1 MEQDNKKKKE
11 TSLRKKHI
19 SSLFCLCLSFFLFG
33 LVDFTSAEGAYNMHG
48 YAWSSRIGWI
58 NFSCENE
65 NECATSDFGV
75 NVGIDGVLTGY
86 AWSGEGGWISFNA
99 SDLTGCPSG
108 TCNATLSDNKITG
121 WAKIINSSDGWIRLG
136 PIDVSGTDYGVTV
149 TGQDVTG
156 YGYSSVAGW
165 VSFNCVNDDSCST
178 SNFGV
183 IYEDGEVIEWD
194 GNVTGYAWS
203 DNIGWVSF
211 SCAND
216 NSCDTSNYGVNITEE
231 GLLEGYAWSDNIGWV
246 SFNNSDLTGCPSGTC
261 SANLVGGKI
270 VGWAKQ
276 VSDSDGWIKLGPID
290 ISGTDYGLYTDA
302 GYILGWAWSDSFGW
316 LSFSCENESECA
328 TSNYAVKYGSNAIV
342 ENLASDVRYCEHD
355 SLVTVNDGLAVIF
368 TWDFV
373 SDYSQ
378 RSYDFEIATNAEFT
392 SAFSVSATTSSSSYV
407 LNLDESV
414 WNGGQLSWGG
424 TYYWRVKA
432 RNLAGSASAWQESS
446 FTVSRT
452 HGSPWAKFSNLP
464 QKILKERPITFDAS
478 ESVVYDASTPTYSW
492 TFEGGDPGTSTEVEE
507 IVIFNEDSNFTT
519 TLRVTDGT
527 GYYCEKI
534 DTNLVNLF
542 RPVWKDV
549 SPF

>member
-1 MEQDNKKKKE
+1 MKSKENLKSRNTKKKY
-11 TSLRKKHI
+11 I
-19 SSLFCLCLSFFLFG
+19 LSFLFAFGCLFG
-33 LVDFTSAEGAYNMHG
+33 FASFASAEGAYNMHG

-65 NECATSDFGV
+65 NECATSNFGV
-75 NVGIDGVLTGY
+75 NVGVDSVLTGY

-108 TCNATLSDNKITG
+108 TCNATFVDNKITG
-121 WAKIINSSDGWIRLG
+121 WAKIINSSDGWIKLG
-136 PIDVSGTDYGVTV
+136 PIDVSGTDYGVYV
-149 TGQDVTG
+149 NGQDVFG

-165 VSFNCVNDDSCST
+165 VSFNCLNDDSCAT
-178 SNFGV
+178 SDFGV

-231 GLLEGYAWSDNIGWV
+231 GLLEGYAWSDNIGWI
-246 SFNNSDLTGCPSGTC
+246 SFNASELTGCPSGTC
-261 SANLVGGKI
+261 SANLIGSKI

-276 VSDSDGWIKLGPID
+276 LNDSETGWIKLGPID

-302 GYILGWAWSDSFGW
+302 GYILNWAWSDAFGW
-316 LSFSCENESECA
+316 LSFSCENEDECS
-328 TSNYAVKYGSNAIV
+328 TSNYAVRYGSNALV
-342 ENLASDVRYCEHD
+342 QNLNADVRYCEHD
-355 SLVTVNDGLAVIF
+355 SLVTVNDGLAVVF
-368 TWDFV
+368 SWDFV

-378 RSYDFEIATNAEFT
+378 RGYDFQLATNAEFN

-407 LNLDESV
+407 LNLEESS
-414 WNGGQLSWGG
+414 WNGEQLNWGG
-424 TYYWRVKA
+424 TYYWRVRA
-432 RNLAGSASAWQESS
+432 SNIAGSSSAWQDGS
-446 FTVSRT
+446 FTISRT
-452 HGSPWAKFSNLP
+452 HGSPWVKINHLP

-478 ESVVYDASTPTYSW
+478 ESVVYDASTPTYQW
-492 TFEGGDPGTSTEVEE
+492 TFEGGDPATSAEAEE
-507 IVIFNEDSNFTT
+507 IVVFNEDSDFTT

-534 DTNLVNLF
+534 DSNAVNIF
-542 RPVWKDV
+542 RPIWKDV